1 MTLKPIKILDY
12 SIFVLIVIFMILLLF
27 DYKFFPVPDHS
38 QLENIKK
45 ISEIL
50 LGILVT
56 LFILDLYVKYCNAEN
71 WQVFLKKNWFDI
83 ITLALVPI
91 FFTLKMLKIAISL
104 VKQLKILKVFTKIIH
119 KSKKLSKK

>member
-12 SIFVLIVIFMILLLF
+12 CIFVLIVIFMILLLF
-27 DYKFFPVPDHS
+27 DYEFLSVPDHS

-45 ISEIL
+45 TTEIF

-56 LFILDLYVKYCNAEN
+56 LFILDLYVKYHNAEN
-71 WQVFLKKNWFDI
+71 WQMFFKKNWFDI
-83 ITLALVPI
+83 ITLALIPI
-91 FFTLKMLKIAISL
+91 FSTLKMLKIAISL
-104 VKQLKILKVFTKIIH
+104 IKQLKILKMVTKIIH